1 MKKLLP
7 VLLALVL
14 GLSACGTAAPQES
27 KTDDSVTVLA
37 ATTYPVYLF
46 ACAVTEGLDDY
57 DVQLIIDQP
66 VNCLHDYT
74 LSVRDMKAIE
84 AADVILINGAGLESA
99 MEDALSSSGRKPV
112 IDCSKGIELLP
123 ASGAEHEGAVHDNGS
138 GDPHIWMD
146 PALACQMTNTI
157 SDELSRLDPS
167 HAEDFAG
174 NAQAASSQISSCYDL
189 CKEKLKDLSPRE
201 IITFHDG
208 FAYFLP
214 AQSEGPAHGRGPHT
228 APHKVWAAVPSEPGS
243 EAGQSRHSCWA
254 SLRWVSAARDVE
266 KGHCESR
273 SAGSCQLPPRPLG
286 GEGGRRLFSS
296 GSVWKELPITIH
308 GLPTQTFHPG

>member
-208 FAYFLP
+208 FAYFSRAFDLTVL
-214 AQSEGPAHGRGPHT
+214 QSIEEEA
-228 APHKVWAAVPSEPGS
+228 GS
-243 EAGQSRHSCWA
+243 EA
-254 SLRWVSAARDVE
+254 SAREVAGIIDLIRTHHLPAVFVE
-266 KGHCESR
+266 ANGPDSTAEAIAEEIGEETPFTVGELTMIMSPDPDHKGIDAYC
-273 SAGSCQLPPRPLG
+273 AG
-286 GEGGRRLFSS
+286 
-296 GSVWKELPITIH
+296 ITRCVNAI
-308 GLPTQTFHPG
+308 QEAYS